1 MKPASSLVVA
11 ALLSISMPVAAN
23 GTREQCE
30 TNFVA
35 SGSFSE
41 GRTYST
47 DVEVPDV
54 EYLPALYRVRD
65 KIDALGLNV
74 LAVQEKNGFIRAA
87 NPVRGGNGGGANAP
101 LRGYVTPR
109 DAGGVDVSLQFTIY
123 GGQSAREST
132 VMKYLCDM
140 IEAADAP

>member
-1 MKPASSLVVA
+1 MTPARCLAVA
-11 ALLSISMPVAAN
+11 VLLSMSLPVAAN
-23 GTREQCE
+23 STRQQCE
-30 TNFVA
+30 SNFAV
-35 SGSFSE
+35 SGSFGE
-41 GRTYST
+41 GRTYT
-47 DVEVPDV
+47 TEVEVPEV

-65 KIDALGLNV
+65 KIEALGLEV
-74 LAVQEKNGFIRAA
+74 LAVQERNGFIRAA
-87 NPVRGGNGGGANAP
+87 NRVRGGEGGGANAP

-109 DAGGVDVSLQFTIY
+109 DGGGVDVSLQFNIY

>member
-1 MKPASSLVVA
+1 MTPACRLAVA
-11 ALLSISMPVAAN
+11 ALLCVSLPAAAST
-23 GTREQCE
+23 TRQQCE
-30 TNFVA
+30 SNFTT

-47 DVEVPDV
+47 EVEVPEV

-65 KIDALGLNV
+65 KIQELGLNV
-74 LAVQEKNGFIRAA
+74 LAVQERNGFIRAA
-87 NPVRGGNGGGANAP
+87 NPVRGGDGGGANAP

-109 DAGGVDVSLQFTIY
+109 DGGGVDVSLQFTIY